1 MKLKN
6 VLNISFNQFIRDKK
20 NIISVVLISFM
31 FALVLLCF
39 SFKKSLN
46 NYWND
51 SVGKLV
57 DYRTYI
63 VKFNKEKY
71 DVNSAIEKL
80 KTYNHVVETFDESS
94 YLISMKLNDSNI
106 VFENSSIF
114 LIGTISNPIKL
125 INGSNLDS
133 VSPNEN
139 PIICAKQFYPFFED
153 AQEKYSV
160 SKSIDITD
168 KLGENINFSFITS
181 EEVEKFK
188 IVGLYDAKAN
198 HTEGNVCYTT
208 LDVVRKLNKKY
219 QFDVFPDTNEDINYV
234 YMVIDNI
241 NNEELVINEIKKEK
255 FDIVTQVLHINKT
268 MGNNIISLLVII
280 SRIFMFLTIGIIL
293 YISITKINKG
303 KEDYFIM
310 KTSGYSDSNITIIY
324 ILEFVFKLIFAFIV
338 SIVLYKA
345 MLIFFN
351 KLYISDKIIFYDLKI
366 GIDFMAIYINLLL
379 SIIICI
385 IISMYFKRKI
395 KKISVIQI
403 IK

>member
-1 MKLKN
+1 MELWEVNQMKLKN

-188 IVGLYDAKAN
+188 DRKS
-198 HTEGNVCYTT
+198 
-208 LDVVRKLNKKY
+208 VV
-219 QFDVFPDTNEDINYV
+219 
-234 YMVIDNI
+234 
-241 NNEELVINEIKKEK
+241 
-255 FDIVTQVLHINKT
+255 
-268 MGNNIISLLVII
+268 
-280 SRIFMFLTIGIIL
+280 
-293 YISITKINKG
+293 
-303 KEDYFIM
+303 
-310 KTSGYSDSNITIIY
+310 
-324 ILEFVFKLIFAFIV
+324 
-338 SIVLYKA
+338 
-345 MLIFFN
+345 
-351 KLYISDKIIFYDLKI
+351 
-366 GIDFMAIYINLLL
+366 
-379 SIIICI
+379 
-385 IISMYFKRKI
+385 
-395 KKISVIQI
+395 
-403 IK
+403 